1 MIKLS
6 IENKIENLDKVARFV
21 EEFGEINALEP
32 KAIFE
37 LNLVLDELVTNII
50 SYGYKDDFVHMI
62 DIIINKKSDVIEL
75 HLIDD
80 GREFNPLKK
89 EDVDL
94 NTSLQDKT
102 IGGLGI
108 HLVKQKTDELSY
120 ERKENKNI
128 LYITKKINAIGD

>member
-21 EEFGEINALEP
+21 EEFGDINALEP
-32 KAIFE
+32 KTIFE

-50 SYGYKDDFVHMI
+50 SYGYNDDLVHMI

-75 HLIDD
+75 QLIDD

-128 LYITKKINAIGD
+128 LFITKKINATGD